1 MLQINEVAPAQL
13 FEYSVMQLIISKIRK
28 TFLRHKIESY
38 VLCGPYLIVFNGSH
52 LIMCQT
58 YHRIKARSNLWGQI
72 QGMSVIELQKKII
85 LNTKQFLI
93 NRSYVIIKLIFNLL
107 AKMNKKKKFSNDIKS
122 KRITKPRAWHKQN

>member
-1 MLQINEVAPAQL
+1 MKLFLHISLLKHLNNIKQTETWSACWLNCKMLQINEVAPAQL

-93 NRSYVIIKLIFNLL
+93 NRSYVIIKLIF
-107 AKMNKKKKFSNDIKS
+107 I
-122 KRITKPRAWHKQN
+122 